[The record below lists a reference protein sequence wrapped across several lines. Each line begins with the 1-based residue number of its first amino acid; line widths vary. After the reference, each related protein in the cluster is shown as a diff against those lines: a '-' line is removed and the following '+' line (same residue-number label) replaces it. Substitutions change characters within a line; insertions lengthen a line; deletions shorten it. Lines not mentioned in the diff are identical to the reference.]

1 MHGLHLE
8 TQVSLGDK
16 TLGALID
23 LLNHVGV
30 NLNAKVLSSLKLLV
44 QDSDALA
51 DRLVVFHVCNALNE
65 VPNVKL
71 LLKFEM

>member
-8 TQVSLGDK
+8 TQVSLRDK
-16 TLGALID
+16 TLGAFID
-23 LLNHVGV
+23 LLNQVCV
-30 NLNAKVLSSLKLLV
+30 NLNAKVLSSLELLV

-51 DRLVVFHVCNALNE
+51 DRLVVFHMCNALNE